1 MTVAPP
7 AGKAPAEAA
16 TQRRALVWPVLAGV
30 AVLAGCTAAGIGTL
44 SLASALTVTGLPDP
58 GQVTTLGLP
67 FVRAAGEIAA
77 VLAVGSFLFAAFL
90 VPPQRNGVLDAD
102 GYRALRLGTVAS
114 GVWAV
119 CAAMLVPLT
128 VSDVSGHPVA
138 DIPPMRMWSLAGL
151 VTNASAWRWT
161 ALMAAVITLASLSVL
176 RWSWTPVLAAASVTT
191 LIPLGL
197 TGHSSAGGSH
207 DLATNGLLIHL
218 VAASLWA
225 GGLLALLAHA
235 LRGGGHLGLAAR
247 RFSMIALWCWV
258 AMAVSGVVNALVRVQ
273 PSDLFSTDYGRLVT
287 AKFVALCLLGGLG
300 WRQRRVSV
308 AALQADPTPA
318 RARGALL
325 RLTLIEAA
333 VFGLTFGVAVGL
345 GRTPPPPPPARLPS
359 IPEAEIGY
367 DFDGPPTVARILF
380 DWRFD
385 LIFGSAALVFAA
397 LYVVALV
404 RLRRRGDTWPPGRA
418 LSWLLGCLVL
428 LFVTSSGVGR
438 YMPAMFSMHMVV
450 HMCLSMLIPILLV
463 LGAPVTLAL
472 RALPAAGRDDP
483 PGMREWLLAALH
495 SRVSRFLTN
504 PVVATVLFVAGFYG
518 LYLSNL
524 FDTTASSHAGHLAMN
539 LHFLLSGYLFYWV
552 VIGVDP
558 TPRPIP
564 PLAKVAV
571 VFASLPLHAFFGVVL
586 MGTKKVLG
594 ADYYRSLGLSWH
606 TDLLGDQH
614 LGGGIAWSAGEF
626 PLVIVML
633 ALLIQWAR
641 SDRRTA
647 KRLDRAADR
656 DDDAELV
663 AYNAMLAQLAQG
675 ETPKRA
681 GQAPADPD

>member
-7 AGKAPAEAA
+7 AGKAPAEAS
-16 TQRRALVWPVLAGV
+16 TQRRALLWPVLVGV

-90 VPPQRNGVLDAD
+90 VPPQRNGVLDAG

-119 CAAMLVPLT
+119 SSALLVPLT
-128 VSDVSGHPVA
+128 ISDVSGHPVA

-151 VTNASAWRWT
+151 ITNASAWRWT
-161 ALMAAVITLASLSVL
+161 AIMAAVITLASLSVL
-176 RWSWTPVLAAASVTT
+176 RWSWTPALTAGSVMT

-273 PSDLFSTDYGRLVT
+273 PADLFSTDYGRLVT

-318 RARGALL
+318 RAQGALL

-333 VFGLTFGVAVGL
+333 IFGLTFGIAVGL
-345 GRTPPPPPPARLPS
+345 GRT
-359 IPEAEIGY
+359 
-367 DFDGPPTVARILF
+367 
-380 DWRFD
+380 
-385 LIFGSAALVFAA
+385 
-397 LYVVALV
+397 
-404 RLRRRGDTWPPGRA
+404 
-418 LSWLLGCLVL
+418 
-428 LFVTSSGVGR
+428 
-438 YMPAMFSMHMVV
+438 
-450 HMCLSMLIPILLV
+450 
-463 LGAPVTLAL
+463 
-472 RALPAAGRDDP
+472 
-483 PGMREWLLAALH
+483 
-495 SRVSRFLTN
+495 
-504 PVVATVLFVAGFYG
+504 
-518 LYLSNL
+518 
-524 FDTTASSHAGHLAMN
+524 
-539 LHFLLSGYLFYWV
+539 
-552 VIGVDP
+552 
-558 TPRPIP
+558 
-564 PLAKVAV
+564 
-571 VFASLPLHAFFGVVL
+571 
-586 MGTKKVLG
+586 
-594 ADYYRSLGLSWH
+594 
-606 TDLLGDQH
+606 
-614 LGGGIAWSAGEF
+614 
-626 PLVIVML
+626 
-633 ALLIQWAR
+633 
-641 SDRRTA
+641 
-647 KRLDRAADR
+647 
-656 DDDAELV
+656 
-663 AYNAMLAQLAQG
+663 
-675 ETPKRA
+675 
-681 GQAPADPD
+681 